1 KQGIQCLEGI
11 TQMLGC
17 GITYSDLSPV
27 EFKYLLNPERPE
39 FYGIVQKAQQI
50 PFRFDSR
57 LKPDRK

>member
-1 KQGIQCLEGI
+1 
-11 TQMLGC
+11 MLGC
-17 GITYSDLSPV
+17 GITYSDFLPV
-27 EFKYLLNPERPE
+27 EFKHLLNPEHPE

>member
-1 KQGIQCLEGI
+1 
-11 TQMLGC
+11 
-17 GITYSDLSPV
+17 
-27 EFKYLLNPERPE
+27 PE